1 MLRRSF
7 FKQFCLLTLSC
18 LAIGCGS
25 GEQPTATNGSA
36 SIAPVTGA
44 KRIVIL
50 TNGTAPYWDAAVAG
64 ANDAA
69 RDFKC
74 DQAGL
79 SVTIDRGDFKVE
91 TQINKLRQFASA
103 SDVVALGVSV
113 MDAKSQSILDELKK
127 LQEAGVKILTIDSD
141 VDRETSSAVRF
152 AYLGTDN
159 TTAGNQLGK
168 AAKGLMESATYA
180 AFVGDKGAANATER
194 IGGFRA
200 AAGET
205 FKESDFFA
213 DAPDGATKARANV
226 RDALDRN
233 KDVNLLVG
241 IWSYNTPAIVDI
253 VSDLKLRDKVKI
265 IGFDAD
271 PPAITGMKDG
281 MVDVMVIQ
289 NPYQMGYQGVRILKA
304 LIEKDEATVKE
315 MLPNHGQPGG
325 DIYDTG
331 LKVVVPDEG
340 SPLKAELFDK
350 NTQFLKLS
358 EFQEWLSKNKLTG
371 S

>member
-7 FKQFCLLTLSC
+7 FLHFCLMMTC
-18 LAIGCGS
+18 VVFGCGK
-25 GEQPTATNGSA
+25 GEQPTAPGGSN
-36 SIAPVTGA
+36 VTPKGMTA

-50 TNGTAPYWDAAVAG
+50 TNGTAPFWDAAVAG
-64 ANDAA
+64 AQDAA
-69 RDFKC
+69 RDLKC

-79 SVTIDRGDFKVE
+79 AVTVDRGDFKVE
-91 TQINKLRQFASA
+91 TQINKLRQYASS

-113 MDAKSQSILDELKK
+113 MDAKSQSIIDELKK
-127 LQEAGVKILTIDSD
+127 LQEAGVKIVTIDSD
-141 VDRETSSAVRF
+141 VDRETSSNVRF

-180 AFVGDKGAANATER
+180 AFVGDKGAANANER

-200 AAGET
+200 AAGDT
-205 FKESDFFA
+205 FKESDFLA
-213 DAPDGATKARANV
+213 DAPDGATKARSNV

-233 KDVNLLVG
+233 KDVNLLIG

-253 VSDLKLRDKVKI
+253 VSDLKVRDKVKI

-271 PPAITGMKDG
+271 PPAITGMKDK
-281 MVDVMVIQ
+281 MVDAMVVQ
-289 NPYQMGYQGVRILKA
+289 NPYQMGYQGVKVLKA
-304 LIEKDEATVKE
+304 LIEKDDATVKE
-315 MLPNHGQPGG
+315 MFPNHGQPGG

-331 LKVVVPDEG
+331 LKVVVPNEG
-340 SPLKAELFDK
+340 SPLKADMFDK
-350 NTQFLKLS
+350 NTQFLKLD